1 MSPAKDGKQKR
12 KRKKNKNGSKSGPW
26 PSLSL
31 PRPGPATANM
41 APPMDD
47 GREGC
52 GVTAYHQVV
61 VCSTKQGGQRRRLPS
76 RAAAAAC
83 ALAALVLVA
92 WGGARQQ
99 RRRSSSTL
107 EQEWLLVPVGDVGA
121 APQRRR
127 QQVQLLRLRQQALS
141 GKPVPEH
148 IGGARCTPGVMPGP
162 GQSCFTPRGL
172 LFVGAPAPR
181 RTSLF
186 GQDGNPDNLP
196 GFMADMPGFDAQAT
210 MDSMPDPNHRCV
222 DQGGNDLRVEV
233 CRKEMDDMYQRPG
246 HHDGADGSGPAPI
259 KQEYPIGVEAEKI
272 VGINKD
278 PFDFGRKAAA
288 APPPSPDSYFPSI
301 DYDDPE
307 RDKKTAEQ
315 DDSYAAATSTSQS
328 PDGGSYEGTDCD
340 SLADLDAWFECE
352 DQKRAALDSQPMPT
366 YVPPDP
372 PPPDIEVGP
381 AIDHSKVD
389 CDSITDNLE
398 EWFECENK
406 RREELE
412 KAAPQPPP

>member
-1 MSPAKDGKQKR
+1 MAGAEFPGD
-12 KRKKNKNGSKSGPW
+12 
-26 PSLSL
+26 
-31 PRPGPATANM
+31 PGPAMANM
-41 APPMDD
+41 APPD
-47 GREGC
+47 GQEGC
-52 GVTAYHQVV
+52 GVQAYHQVV
-61 VCSTKQGGQRRRLPS
+61 VFSTKQGGQRRRLTS

-107 EQEWLLVPVGDVGA
+107 EQEWLLVPVGDVGT

-127 QQVQLLRLRQQALS
+127 QQVQQLRLRQQALS

-181 RTSLF
+181 KESLF
-186 GQDGNPDNLP
+186 GRDGNPDNLP

-222 DQGGNDLRVEV
+222 DKGGNDLRVEV

-272 VGINKD
+272 VGINKE
-278 PFDFGRKAAA
+278 PFDFGRKTVS

-315 DDSYAAATSTSQS
+315 DDSYAAATGTSQS

-352 DQKRAALDSQPMPT
+352 DQMRAALDSQPMPT

-372 PPPDIEVGP
+372 RPPDIEVGP
-381 AIDHSKVD
+381 AIDHTKVD